1 MGEHSVMRFILNT
14 SIPVPESL
22 AGWPDWL
29 VVAVAAVV
37 LAAGI
42 WLLGKLLKL
51 ALWLRLVAV
60 LVAGAVA
67 VAILML
73 K

>member
-1 MGEHSVMRFILNT
+1 MRFILNT
-14 SIPVPESL
+14 SIPVPEAL

-29 VVAVAAVV
+29 VVTLAAVGLV
-37 LAAGI
+37 AGI

-51 ALWLRLVAV
+51 ALWLLLIAV
-60 LVAGAVA
+60 LVAGSVA
-67 VAILML
+67 VAILLL

>member
-1 MGEHSVMRFILNT
+1 MLRILDV

-29 VVAVAAVV
+29 VVAVGAVA
-37 LAAGI
+37 LAAGL

-51 ALWLRLVAV
+51 ALWLLLVAV
-60 LVAGAVA
+60 LAAVA
-67 VAILML
+67 VAILLL